1 MELTFH
7 GKGDTV
13 TEEVFKQ
20 RKEEIKK
27 RNSDKTKEFKALAS
41 DN

>member
-13 TEEVFKQ
+13 TEEQFLQ
-20 RKEEIKK
+20 RKGEIFE
-27 RNSDKTKEFKALAS
+27 RNRNKTKEFKALAS
-41 DN
+41 DS